1 MSGISLSP
9 VVASLPSASLTPEV
23 GGDSQSFDFANLLGQ
38 VMSPVVDA
46 SQLLPVAPTLI
57 DRSDGKSEV
66 DDAQTEQASL
76 PVATPDAYT
85 QLMMAMAQ
93 LPSSS
98 HALGRAISSSD
109 READEVGARAGVK
122 RILSLNVQ
130 VGQGVQ
136 RGEADEEGGRAGSKR
151 ISSLNVQV
159 GERVRRGLAGA
170 ASDREQ
176 PSMNSTVHKVIA
188 SADDGDQLVE
198 AGVVEVGAN
207 FAALLQDLPQS
218 GDGVSAKPLASVV
231 AEKAASV
238 EQSMPVMGHA
248 GVVEVR
254 QQEGHKELVIDT
266 PVGRPGWG
274 DELGAKVVVVV
285 RDGQQSAEMQ
295 LNPPNLGPLEVRLSV
310 QNDQTTLMFVS
321 AHASVREA
329 IQAALPRLSGMFAE
343 SGLSMGSVTVGDQS
357 LAQQQQQQQNGQNSK
372 RSYSSSSV
380 ADVDLGAGVA
390 EPMVLTR
397 SAWRLSMFV

>member
-9 VVASLPSASLTPEV
+9 VVASLPSASLMPEA

-38 VMSPVVDA
+38 VMSPAADA
-46 SQLLPVAPTLI
+46 SQLLTAAPTLV
-57 DRSDGKSEV
+57 DRSDGKSGV
-66 DDAQTEQASL
+66 DDAQAEQTSL
-76 PVATPDAYT
+76 PGAAPDAYT

-93 LPSSS
+93 LASSPHEFDRPTSSS
-98 HALGRAISSSD
+98 GS
-109 READEVGARAGVK
+109 EADGTDVRANLKEMLGQ
-122 RILSLNVQ
+122 NVH
-130 VGQGVQ
+130 
-136 RGEADEEGGRAGSKR
+136 A
-151 ISSLNVQV
+151 
-159 GERVRRGLAGA
+159 GERIRRGLAEA
-170 ASDREQ
+170 ASDRD
-176 PSMNSTVHKVIA
+176 TLIA
-188 SADDGDQLVE
+188 SADDGGKS
-198 AGVVEVGAN
+198 AEVGEN
-207 FAALLQDLPQS
+207 FAALLQDLPQAGDGVGAKPQDLPQS
-218 GDGVSAKPLASVV
+218 GDGVSSKPLTSVA
-231 AEKAASV
+231 AEKAVSV
-238 EQSMPVMGHA
+238 DQSAPVMGHA

-254 QQEGHKELVIDT
+254 QQEGRKELVIDT

-274 DELGAKVVVVV
+274 DELGAKVLVVV

-357 LAQQQQQQQNGQNSK
+357 LAQQQQQQQQNGQNSK
-372 RSYSSSSV
+372 RPYSSSSV
-380 ADVDLGAGVA
+380 ADIDLVAGGT
-390 EPMVLTR
+390 ESLVLTR

>member
-9 VVASLPSASLTPEV
+9 VVASLSSTSLTPEA
-23 GGDSQSFDFANLLGQ
+23 GSDSQPFDFANVLGQ
-38 VMSPVVDA
+38 VMSPVVDT
-46 SQLLPVAPTLI
+46 SQLLTVAPTLI
-57 DRSDGKSEV
+57 DRSDGKSV
-66 DDAQTEQASL
+66 ADDAQTEQASL
-76 PVATPDAYT
+76 PGAASDAYT

-93 LPSSS
+93 LASSQHDFDRPTPSS
-98 HALGRAISSSD
+98 GGGSD
-109 READEVGARAGVK
+109 AMDARANLKKMLG
-122 RILSLNVQ
+122 LNAHA
-130 VGQGVQ
+130 
-136 RGEADEEGGRAGSKR
+136 GESA
-151 ISSLNVQV
+151 
-159 GERVRRGLAGA
+159 RRGLVEA
-170 ASDREQ
+170 ASDRD
-176 PSMNSTVHKVIA
+176 MLTA
-188 SADDGDQLVE
+188 SGEDGGKL
-198 AGVVEVGAN
+198 AEVGAN

-218 GDGVSAKPLASVV
+218 GDGVSAKPLASV
-231 AEKAASV
+231 ATEKAASV

-254 QQEGHKELVIDT
+254 QQEGRKELVIDT

-357 LAQQQQQQQNGQNSK
+357 LAQQQQQQQNDQNSK

>member
-9 VVASLPSASLTPEV
+9 VVVSLPSASLTPEA

-38 VMSPVVDA
+38 VMSPAVDA
-46 SQLLPVAPTLI
+46 SQLLTVAPTLM
-57 DRSDGKSEV
+57 DRSDGKAGA
-66 DDAQTEQASL
+66 DDAPTEQASL
-76 PVATPDAYT
+76 PGATPDAYT

-93 LPSSS
+93 LASSQHEFDRPTTPSS
-98 HALGRAISSSD
+98 GGG
-109 READEVGARAGVK
+109 ADATDARANLKKMLG
-122 RILSLNVQ
+122 LNAHA
-130 VGQGVQ
+130 
-136 RGEADEEGGRAGSKR
+136 GESA
-151 ISSLNVQV
+151 
-159 GERVRRGLAGA
+159 RRGLVEA
-170 ASDREQ
+170 ASDRD
-176 PSMNSTVHKVIA
+176 MLIA
-188 SADDGDQLVE
+188 SEEGGGKSA
-198 AGVVEVGAN
+198 EVGAD

-218 GDGVSAKPLASVV
+218 GDGVSAKPLATVG
-231 AEKAASV
+231 AEKAAAV
-238 EQSMPVMGHA
+238 DQSMPVIGHA

-254 QQEGHKELVIDT
+254 QQEGRKELVIDT

-285 RDGQQSAEMQ
+285 RDGQQTAEMQ

-343 SGLSMGSVTVGDQS
+343 SGLSMGNVTVGDQS

-372 RSYSSSSV
+372 RPYSSSSV
-380 ADVDLGAGVA
+380 ADIDLGAGVA